1 MQILLYLPL
10 IIALIGL
17 VLYALASNAKAAEI
31 GRLMFA
37 IGLLGYLLK
46 G

>member
-1 MQILLYLPL
+1 MIVLYLPL
-10 IIALIGL
+10 IIALVGL

-31 GRLMFA
+31 GRIMFFCGLFVYLM
-37 IGLLGYLLK
+37 K

>member
-1 MQILLYLPL
+1 MQITLYLPL

-17 VLYALASNAKAAEI
+17 VVYALASSAKAAEI
-31 GRLMFA
+31 GRLMFFA
-37 IGLLGYLLK
+37 GLVAYLLK

>member
-1 MQILLYLPL
+1 MIVLYLPL

-17 VLYALASNAKAAEI
+17 VLYALASNVKAAEI
-31 GRLMFA
+31 GRIMFFA
-37 IGLLGYLLK
+37 GLLGYLLK